1 MVIISNPWSTHMPV
15 YEFKCKECGTVT
27 GELRKIGDFSPAVCS
42 HARRTTQKNFLPF
55 RGSTSGSGCQAVPHR
70 VQEDEARAGEVPCGP
85 FIHFSAPTFVLTS
98 ATRRCSIT
106 TINKSFPTHIT
117 I

>member
-42 HARRTTQKNFLPF
+42 ACASNNTEKIFSLF
-55 RGSTSGSGCQAVPHR
+55 AGSTSGSGCQ
-70 VQEDEARAGEVPCGP
+70 
-85 FIHFSAPTFVLTS
+85 S
-98 ATRRCSIT
+98 CST
-106 TINKSFPTHIT
+106 PRPGG
-117 I
+117 